1 MVENDVLR
9 VTCWFCLPK
18 TTRNTQHG
26 SLKSVG
32 PSCLFPILSNK
43 KSSAP
48 VVIAFRHTITDNSQ
62 RWLKNW
68 YASVPI
74 ADQTRFMSD
83 PFTFSE
89 TLRQLVDASGYTPGQ
104 LAQLANLPKTT
115 IVNWLNGRVIRPRH
129 GDPLLQLGR
138 ALRLTSAEMDR
149 LLTAAQH
156 PSLHEFISQLDDTI
170 RHTLPEQWLA
180 PTVNTPPVPFQA
192 PPNIP
197 YFVGRETLL
206 TELQQA
212 LQQETHQTIYVLH
225 GMGGIG
231 KTAVATRLAY
241 LCRPF
246 FEDGVLWAR
255 VDISEPLSIL
265 QSLARAFGYDVSGH
279 TTLTERS
286 QAVRGLLAH
295 RQALLILDN
304 AEASEQIRP
313 LLPPTGRCAVLVT
326 SRRQDLAVF
335 VGATRWELTPFAHD
349 SDTAVQL
356 FTHLLGHRAAAH
368 PPSTLHA
375 IAQAL
380 GHHPLALTIAA
391 SRLAYETGWQAS
403 RLLERLTA
411 ASQRLPTLHF
421 ETASINA
428 CFQVSYEGLNT
439 AERLFLAALSL
450 FGGDSFSVQATA
462 AAAACTLWESEDRL
476 RRLANLSLIQP
487 HSAQRYTLHPLVR
500 DFAQMQAQDAG
511 AFGRLVRYYE
521 SYLQAHPSQT
531 AALQLEYDNI
541 IHLLG
546 QATTAAEQ
554 EAIQPLIIALA
565 PYWITQGLYE
575 TAVTYLA
582 RGLASA
588 KHTDKRPW
596 LLRYR
601 GEVARLQQEMT
612 LAETLLQEALALTSA
627 DSPLHTAVLAELGV
641 VASCEGRT
649 AAAATYFEQA
659 LQAAEQERNLDV
671 LAVVLEEL
679 GMLAISAGDYEQAA
693 AYFARGLNALREH
706 MPGGVT
712 LRKSWGAIHFLQGD
726 YDKAA
731 ALFNAGL
738 ALAQTAGYQ
747 SGQATLLN
755 NLAAVD
761 MVAQDWAAAVDKLHQ
776 AYTLA
781 KQLVQGKMQAIV
793 CANLGQVQLA
803 LQQPEQAHH
812 TLQQA
817 AVLAQQY
824 KLTTVMS
831 KVDAALTAFAQK
843 QSLPPNPTIFI

>member
-1 MVENDVLR
+1 
-9 VTCWFCLPK
+9 
-18 TTRNTQHG
+18 
-26 SLKSVG
+26 
-32 PSCLFPILSNK
+32 
-43 KSSAP
+43 
-48 VVIAFRHTITDNSQ
+48 
-62 RWLKNW
+62 
-68 YASVPI
+68 
-74 ADQTRFMSD
+74 MSD

-104 LAQLANLPKTT
+104 LAQLADLPKTT

-138 ALRLTSAEMDR
+138 ALRLTSAEMDD

-156 PSLHEFISQLDDTI
+156 PSLHEFISQLDQSI

-180 PTVNTPPVPFQA
+180 PSTNHLPTPFQA
-192 PPNIP
+192 PPDIP

-255 VDISEPLSIL
+255 VDISEPLNTL
-265 QSLARAFGYDVSGH
+265 QSVARAFGYDVSGH

-286 QAVRGLLAH
+286 QTVRGLLAH
-295 RQALLILDN
+295 RQALLVLDN

-356 FTHLLGHRAAAH
+356 FTRLLGPRVAAH
-368 PPSTLHA
+368 PPDTLHA
-375 IAQAL
+375 IAQTL

-403 RLLERLTA
+403 SLLERLTA

-428 CFQVSYEGLNT
+428 SFQVSYEGLNT
-439 AERLFLAALSL
+439 AERSFLATLSL
-450 FGGDSFSVQATA
+450 FGGDSFSAQAAA

-476 RRLANLSLIQP
+476 RRLASLSLIQP
-487 HSAQRYTLHPLVR
+487 HSAQRYTLHPLMR
-500 DFAQMQAQDAG
+500 DFAQMQSQDAST
-511 AFGRLVRYYE
+511 FERLVRYYE
-521 SYLQAHPSQT
+521 SYLQTHPPHT

-541 IHLLG
+541 VHLLE
-546 QATTAAEQ
+546 QATAAEQ
-554 EAIQPLIIALA
+554 EATLPLIIALA
-565 PYWITQGLYE
+565 PYWITQGLYQA
-575 TAVTYLA
+575 AVTYLA
-582 RGLASA
+582 RGLTST

-612 LAETLLQEALALTSA
+612 LAESLLQEALALTAAETS
-627 DSPLHTAVLAELGV
+627 LHTAVLAELGV

-679 GMLAISAGDYEQAA
+679 GMLAISAGDYEKAA
-693 AYFARGLNALREH
+693 VYFARGLDALREH

-726 YDKAA
+726 YEQAA
-731 ALFNAGL
+731 ALFNTAF

-761 MVAQDWAAAVDKLHQ
+761 MVAQDWSAAVEKLHQ
-776 AYTLA
+776 ADTLA
-781 KQLVQGKMQAIV
+781 QQLAHGKMQAII

-803 LQQPEQAHH
+803 LQHPEQAHY

-817 AVLAQQY
+817 AALGQQY
-824 KLTTVMS
+824 NVTTIMT
-831 KVDAALTAFAQK
+831 KVDAALAAYAQK